1 MLFRSVTD
9 DAARRRVT
17 VGTSLACNINKV
29 RAEIILDYEKY
40 FFDSG
45 VIAPVGQNNKIVA
58 ELVLQF

>member
-1 MLFRSVTD
+1 M
-9 DAARRRVT
+9 T

-29 RAEIILDYEKY
+29 KAEIILDYEKY

-58 ELVLQF
+58 ELVLKF